1 MLLIHVDEYIQ
12 SCVLIGFDLCQGCT
26 SKICGILLFKVL
38 KPTHEC
44 VNRRFLAYM
53 STVTLVV
60 LCDSG
65 VA

>member
-1 MLLIHVDEYIQ
+1 MWTSIF
-12 SCVLIGFDLCQGCT
+12 SFMCVNRLYLCQGCT